1 MSSTAPTP
9 ADTPAPKPKAK
20 RAIGPKLRVL
30 LYVLF
35 VIVALL
41 GANSIYLSSITFLEW
56 LRGETYQNY
65 FYQLMFL
72 AHLVLGLVLIL
83 PFIVFGLVHMRNTM
97 NRKNRRAVN
106 VGYALFA
113 VCLTVLITGL
123 MLMRV
128 GNFDLKHPLSRSV
141 VYWLHFIC
149 PLLAGWMYWLHRL
162 VGPKIKW
169 RIGLAYVGV
178 VGVVTIFM
186 VVSHTQDPR
195 LWNVAGPKEGEK
207 YFKPSL
213 AKTATGNFIP
223 AKTMMMEDYCLKCHQ
238 DAHKQWADSAHH
250 FSSFN
255 NPAYLASIRETREV
269 SLKRDGNV
277 QASRWCAGCHDPVPF
292 FSGAFDNP
300 HYDLV
305 KDPTSQAGITCTT
318 CHSITHV
325 NSTRGNAD
333 FTIEEPIH
341 YPFAFSDNP
350 VLQWVNN
357 QLVKAKPSFHKKT
370 FLKDFHKTAEFCS
383 TCHKVSLPKELNHY
397 KEFLR
402 GQNHYDTYLLTGV
415 SGHSARSFYYP
426 PKSKDNCAECH
437 MPLARSNDFGANLFG
452 GQELSIHN
460 HLFPA
465 ANTGLAWLKNLPE
478 VEKIHTDFLKDSL
491 RVDIFG
497 LKEEGS
503 INGKL
508 HAPLRPEVP
517 KLVPGKKYLLETVLR
532 TLKLGH
538 LFSQGTVDSNEIW
551 VDVTVKS
558 GDIVIGR
565 SGGIDETSEVDKWSH
580 FINVFMLDREG
591 NRINRRN
598 PQDIFVPLYNNQI
611 PPGAAGVV
619 HYELQLPDKLDA
631 PVTIE
636 VKLQYRKFD
645 QEYMEFVTE
654 KSEEGDA
661 PIRGHERGKKYRNPL
676 PIVTI
681 CQDKMTLPVEGVEVA
696 VEQPKM
702 EIPLWQRWNDYGI
715 GLFLKGKAELRQ
727 AEEAFKEVE
736 KLNRFDGPLNLARTY
751 YTEGRLDEMVE
762 VLKRA
767 SEAKDPPA
775 PPWTLAWLTGLANR
789 EQGHLVEAQKNF
801 RKVLEDRTPEMIEK
815 GFDFS
820 IDIEVINL
828 LGVTQFDLAKQIRDP
843 AREAEKKEL
852 LRQAVESFQKTL
864 KVDSE
869 NIAAHYNLHLLYAQ
883 LGETKLAE
891 EHQKLHSIY
900 KLDENAADRAIS
912 LARQKY
918 PWGNHAAEPLV
929 IYSLNRSGAPG
940 LQAAAGV
947 GATEVLTAS
956 GEAR

>member
-1 MSSTAPTP
+1 MSSTTTVPTGGE
-9 ADTPAPKPKAK
+9 KSRAK
-20 RAIGPKLRVL
+20 RAIGPKLRIL

-35 VIVALL
+35 AITALL
-41 GANSIYLSSITFLEW
+41 GANSIYLTAITFLEW

-72 AHLVLGLVLIL
+72 AHLVLGLILIL
-83 PFIVFGLVHMRNTM
+83 PFVVFGLIHMRNTM

-113 VCLTVLITGL
+113 ICLVVLISGL
-123 MLMRV
+123 LLMRV
-128 GNFDLKHPLSRSV
+128 GNFDLKNPFTRSV
-141 VYWLHFIC
+141 VYWMHFVC
-149 PLLAGWMYWLHRL
+149 PFVAGWLYWLHRL
-162 VGPKIKW
+162 IGPKIKW
-169 RIGLAYVGV
+169 RVGLTYVGV
-178 VGVVTIFM
+178 VGVVVLLM
-186 VVSHTQDPR
+186 VMSHTQDPR
-195 LWNVAGPKEGEK
+195 LWNVVGPKEGEK

-213 AKTATGNFIP
+213 ARTATGNFIP
-223 AKTMMMEDYCLKCHQ
+223 AKTLMQEEYCLKCHQ
-238 DAHKQWADSAHH
+238 DAHKQWANSSHH

-292 FSGAFDNP
+292 LSGAFDDP
-300 HYDLV
+300 KYDLV
-305 KDPTSQAGITCTT
+305 KDPTSQAGITCTA

-325 NSTRGNAD
+325 NSTKGNGD
-333 FTIEEPIH
+333 YTIEEPIH
-341 YPFAFSDNP
+341 YPFTFSENP
-350 VLQWVNN
+350 FLQWVNN

-426 PKSKDNCAECH
+426 PKSKDNCAACH
-437 MPLARSNDFGANLFG
+437 MPLAKSNDFGANLFG
-452 GQELSIHN
+452 SQDLSIHN

-465 ANTGLAWLKNLPE
+465 ANTGIAWLKDLPD
-478 VEKIHTDFLKDSL
+478 VVKIHEEFLKDSL

-497 LKEEGS
+497 IKEEGT

-517 KLVPGKKYLLETVLR
+517 TLVPGRKYLLETVLR

-558 GDIVIGR
+558 GEKVIGR
-565 SGGIDETSEVDKWSH
+565 SGGIEESTEVDKWSH
-580 FINVFMLDREG
+580 FVNVFMLDREG

-611 PPGAAGVV
+611 PPGAAHTI
-619 HYELQLPDKLDA
+619 HYELQLPEKLDA
-631 PVTIE
+631 PLTIE

-645 QEYMEFVTE
+645 QEYMEFVTN
-654 KSEEGDA
+654 KAQEGDN
-661 PIRGHERGKKYRNPL
+661 PIRGHEKGKKYRNEL

-681 CQDKMTLPVEGVEVA
+681 CTDRITLPVEGVA
-696 VEQPKM
+696 ATIEQPKM
-702 EIPLWQRWNDYGI
+702 EIPVWQRWNDYGI

-736 KLNRFDGPLNLARTY
+736 KLKRFDGPINLARVY
-751 YTEGRLDEMVE
+751 YMEGRLDEMVE
-762 VLKRA
+762 VLGRA
-767 SEAKDPPA
+767 ASAKDPPA
-775 PPWTLAWLTGLANR
+775 PPWTLNWLTGQANR
-789 EQGHLVEAQKNF
+789 EQGHLVEAEKNF
-801 RKVLEDRTPEMIEK
+801 RKVLEDKTPEMIEK

-820 IDIEVINL
+820 LDIEVINL
-828 LGVTQFDLAKQIRDP
+828 LGLTQFDMAKQ
-843 AREAEKKEL
+843 ARGDEQSAERKDHL
-852 LRQAVESFQKTL
+852 LRAVDTFKKTL
-864 KVDSE
+864 LIDSE
-869 NIAAHYNLHLLYAQ
+869 NISAHYNLHLLYTQ
-883 LGETKLAE
+883 LGEKQLAE

-900 KLDENAADRAIS
+900 KLDENAADRAIA

-929 IYSLNRSGAPG
+929 IYSLHRPDAPG
-940 LQAAAGV
+940 LQANQERARLETQTALG
-947 GATEVLTAS
+947 GA
-956 GEAR
+956 R